1 VSPAK
6 ASLFEAIVEH
16 FWKVETICGSP
27 LTSGNLPVLRRS
39 RFCTGAGYTQDA
51 TD

>member
-16 FWKVETICGSP
+16 FWKVETVCESP
-27 LTSGNLPVLRRS
+27 LTSGNPLCSGEAGPVR
-39 RFCTGAGYTQDA
+39 GAGYTQDA